1 MPTWALHALLLPNPP
16 THLDPRVRTK
26 RCALALVQPFLG
38 RLQKRLLREGIKGS
52 NAPYSSLFCFPF
64 LQKIAILIS
73 LQRISIRQDFNSS
86 YANSRESVLRASMWV
101 FRIVGDSLQ
110 AKASRRRIATWM
122 GNHVVSVK
130 QSTPGLI
137 PSHIDGGKGVLCS
150 STT

>member
-1 MPTWALHALLLPNPP
+1 MLSSHLP
-16 THLDPRVRTK
+16 THLNPHFRTK
-26 RCALALVQPFLG
+26 RCALAVAQLIPA
-38 RLQKRLLREGIKGS
+38 RLQKWLLRKVIKAS
-52 NAPYSSLFCFPF
+52 SSPSLF
-64 LQKIAILIS
+64 LLLLLSLRKIAILIS
-73 LQRISIRQDFNSS
+73 LLRISIRQDFNSS